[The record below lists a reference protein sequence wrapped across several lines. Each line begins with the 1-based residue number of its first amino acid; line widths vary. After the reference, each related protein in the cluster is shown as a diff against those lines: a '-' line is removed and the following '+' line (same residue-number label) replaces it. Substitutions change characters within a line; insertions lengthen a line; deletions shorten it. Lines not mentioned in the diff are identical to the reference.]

1 MLAPAATQEWPK
13 LLRQDERFLFT
24 SQREP
29 KPLESVPCRA
39 FPVPIVYRKKVS
51 PMSQEHEPRLLELQ
65 IDQTILP

>member
-1 MLAPAATQEWPK
+1 MLAPASTQEWPK
-13 LLRQDERFLFT
+13 ILRQDEKFLFT

-39 FPVPIVYRKKVS
+39 FPIPSMYREKVD
-51 PMSQEHEPRLLELQ
+51 PMSPEHEPRLLELR